1 LPHSII
7 VTAEGTEG
15 EAPELPNPVSSDS
28 EAVLENMADDAEPA
42 LPSLTTGK
50 PPAVTTRKPR
60 TTQPRSAPSTQ
71 SENTKQ
77 MTLGLE
83 KSGKN
88 TGKKNGGKKT
98 KK

>member
-1 LPHSII
+1 
-7 VTAEGTEG
+7 
-15 EAPELPNPVSSDS
+15 
-28 EAVLENMADDAEPA
+28 MADDAEPA

-50 PPAVTTRKPR
+50 APAVTQRTPRAAKPR
-60 TTQPRSAPSTQ
+60 SERSTQ

-83 KSGKN
+83 KSGKK